1 MNAAKLVKVS
11 DSIRRGINGLV
22 GADPTDKGSTFIA
35 QPVDGIAGLNAG
47 IAGQQNSSVRPVSV
61 KKVDFKDL
69 KTGRDFRY
77 PQKDIVAPSVGKI
90 ANKPGPRSPNPN
102 DEGIGG

>member
-22 GADPTDKGSTFIA
+22 GADPSAKGSTFIA
-35 QPVDGIAGLNAG
+35 QPVDGTVGLNAG
-47 IAGQQNSSVRPVSV
+47 IAGQQNSSVRPIAV
-61 KKVDFKDL
+61 KRTDYKDL
-69 KTGRDFRY
+69 KTGEDFRY
-77 PQKDIVAPSVGKI
+77 QSKDTAAQSVKKI
-90 ANKPGPRSPNPN
+90 ANDSGPRSPNPN

>member
-22 GADPTDKGSTFIA
+22 GADPTDKGSTFTA
-35 QPVDGIAGLNAG
+35 QPVDGTAGLNAG
-47 IAGQQNSSVRPVSV
+47 IAGQQNSSVRPITV

-69 KTGRDFRY
+69 RTGQDFRY
-77 PQKDIVAPSVGKI
+77 PQKDTAAPSLGKI
-90 ANKPGPRSPNPN
+90 GNDPGPRSPNPN

>member
-1 MNAAKLVKVS
+1 
-11 DSIRRGINGLV
+11 
-22 GADPTDKGSTFIA
+22 
-35 QPVDGIAGLNAG
+35 
-47 IAGQQNSSVRPVSV
+47 V

-102 DEGIGG
+102 DEGSGG